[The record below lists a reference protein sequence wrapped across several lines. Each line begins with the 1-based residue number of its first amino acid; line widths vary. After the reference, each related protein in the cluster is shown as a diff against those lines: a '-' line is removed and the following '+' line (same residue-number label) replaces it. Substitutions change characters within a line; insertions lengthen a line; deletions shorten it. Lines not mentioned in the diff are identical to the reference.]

1 MKTINQ
7 IVDGF
12 KWQVESPTVRKD
24 FTREELVKWAIY
36 EGILLELKNTVTVLN
51 GVGNLD
57 AARLIETRLRAMEQ
71 EQKDFA
77 ANAIQAKQQVQ

>member
-7 IVDGF
+7 IVDAF
-12 KWQVESPTVRKD
+12 KWQVESPTVQKD

-51 GVGNLD
+51 GIGNLD
-57 AARLIETRLRAMEQ
+57 AACVIETRLRALEQ

-77 ANAIQAKQQVQ
+77 ANIVAKGQQ